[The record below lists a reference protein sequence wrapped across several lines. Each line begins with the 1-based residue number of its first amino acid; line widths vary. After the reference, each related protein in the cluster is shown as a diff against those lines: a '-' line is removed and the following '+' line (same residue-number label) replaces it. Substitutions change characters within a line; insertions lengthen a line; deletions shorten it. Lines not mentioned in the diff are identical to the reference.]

1 MKKFLLLA
9 VSIMMG
15 CTVGPTSGS
24 YQSAMQQPMEAPF
37 FYIPL
42 LNQKDYEDRTWI
54 LLAESKTKIWFYDP
68 YSLSEDEGGVISYDA
83 YIAPRE
89 KNELA
94 TFNSTMVGPYLQKI
108 DCFSNYQW
116 SETFYTKNIT
126 STASL
131 VGESK
136 PVNGYGWLKII
147 PRTAMAYI
155 RSRICGR
162 KFIDNHD
169 VYYFLYQDGVLPAPR
184 AQKESVEVIDA
195 KKNKQLGQVIDVPV
209 ESPPIFY
216 EVINNE
222 VTILDSK
229 KEIRQMKLSAHFL
242 DKDFSKQSDYIF
254 TANCSGNSYSMTGQT
269 QIAKSN
275 SVIGEKNSLAAVAFN
290 RACGNHGAYMKLVN
304 KGGK

>member
-1 MKKFLLLA
+1 
-9 VSIMMG
+9 
-15 CTVGPTSGS
+15 
-24 YQSAMQQPMEAPF
+24 MQYPVESPF
-37 FYIPL
+37 FYIPP
-42 LNQKDYEDRTWI
+42 LNQKDYEDRTWV

-94 TFNSTMVGPYLQKI
+94 TYNSTMVGPYLQKI

-116 SETFYTKNIT
+116 SETFYTKNII
-126 STASL
+126 SAAPL

-136 PVNGYGWLKII
+136 PVNGYGWLKIT

-162 KFIDNHD
+162 KFIDSQD
-169 VYYFLYQDGVLPAPR
+169 VNYFLYQDGVLPAPI
-184 AQKESVEVIDA
+184 AQREPVEVLDA
-195 KKNKQLGQVIDVPV
+195 KKKQSPIDALVTT
-209 ESPPIFY
+209 PPIFY
-216 EVINNE
+216 EVVNNE
-222 VTILDSK
+222 VSILDSK

-242 DKDFSKQSDYIF
+242 DKDLSKQSDYIF
-254 TANCSGNSYSMTGQT
+254 TANCSQNSYSMTSQGQT
-269 QIAKSN
+269 AKPN
-275 SVIGEKNSLAAVAFN
+275 SAIGAKDSLGAVAFN

-304 KGGK
+304 KAAR